1 MKLRPKRRVR
11 RSLPFRVCRKRLI
24 SIRKDVDNVRA
35 FIQWGE
41 HYLAK
46 NVSQLDAM
54 IAAAAARAP
63 CVANRRKARRRVQP

>member
-11 RSLPFRVCRKRLI
+11 RTLPLGVCRKRLI
-24 SIRKDVDNVRA
+24 SICKDVDNVRA

-46 NVSQLDAM
+46 NISQLDAM
-54 IAAAAARAP
+54 IAAAATRAL
-63 CVANRRKARRRVQP
+63 CMANRRKARRRVQP